1 MAFASVT
8 PHGALLD
15 FVIWDNDG
23 LYVLVTT
30 VSIVFALA
38 LIVVV
43 MRKSREHDQTIRAAK
58 TGDATAQA
66 TEAASLTQASPEN
79 TSAHHHHHQPAPHHH
94 TSPPITHHGH

>member
-1 MAFASVT
+1 MALASVA

-30 VSIVFALA
+30 VSILFALA

-43 MRKSREHDQTIRAAK
+43 MRKSHERDQAIRAAK
-58 TGDATAQA
+58 MSGTAAQA
-66 TEAASLTQASPEN
+66 TEAASVTQAPPEN
-79 TSAHHHHHQPAPHHH
+79 TPAHHNHHQPAPHHH
-94 TSPPITHHGH
+94 TSPPVTHHGH